1 MSSTDVETISD
12 PDHDSVVTVTTTPS
26 AIMDAVFATA
36 DQVHTGWDSCVDPAL
51 VVSDMTVA
59 ERAGGNYCRLV
70 EQAYT
75 EDEQPDVSWH
85 DWAVE
90 LRLGEVYITAH
101 WRAEE
106 DASPSDWEW
115 CAVQAEEAFSRA
127 CVLLGKRV
135 RRGLV
140 VDEPVRAPKPARTHH

>member
-1 MSSTDVETISD
+1 
-12 PDHDSVVTVTTTPS
+12 
-26 AIMDAVFATA
+26 
-36 DQVHTGWDSCVDPAL
+36 
-51 VVSDMTVA
+51 MTVA
-59 ERAGGNYCRLV
+59 DDAGGNYCRLV
-70 EQAYT
+70 EQAYA
-75 EDEQPDVSWH
+75 EDEQPDVTWH

-90 LRLGEVYITAH
+90 LRLGEVYVTAH
-101 WRAEE
+101 WRTEE

-115 CAVQAEEAFSRA
+115 CALQAEEAFSRA

>member
-59 ERAGGNYCRLV
+59 EHAGG
-70 EQAYT
+70 
-75 EDEQPDVSWH
+75 
-85 DWAVE
+85 
-90 LRLGEVYITAH
+90 EV
-101 WRAEE
+101 
-106 DASPSDWEW
+106 
-115 CAVQAEEAFSRA
+115 QSRG
-127 CVLLGKRV
+127 VG
-135 RRGLV
+135 G
-140 VDEPVRAPKPARTHH
+140 